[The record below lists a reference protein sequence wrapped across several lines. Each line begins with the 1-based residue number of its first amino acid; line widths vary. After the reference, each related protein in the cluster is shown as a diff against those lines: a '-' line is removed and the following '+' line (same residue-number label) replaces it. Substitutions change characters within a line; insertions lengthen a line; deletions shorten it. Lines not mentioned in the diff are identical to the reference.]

1 MEEQK
6 ANNTIKQQHKRSTI
20 VSKEITEAK
29 GSYFLTQTKKTKLK
43 VIQNMRDSVSDAIQN
58 NKTIPVFN
66 NLMPIINSEEILI
79 LAYGNIKSNR
89 GATTP
94 GSLGET
100 ADESSMELIQKLS
113 QQLKTNTYKFPDVR
127 RTWVPKPIKGIDWN
141 KKENL
146 IKYGRPLGMPD
157 FSAKLVQ
164 EAIRL
169 VLNAI
174 YEPIFE
180 NLGVSYGF
188 RPKIGCH
195 NPMSI
200 LQNQT
205 QGMSIALEGDIKG
218 AFNELN
224 HEEFITIL
232 SRRIQDTKF
241 LNLILD
247 MCKAG
252 IMDQMQNTRTDSLLG
267 VPQGSIVSPLFWNIY
282 MHEFD
287 KYILNDITAL
297 FECLNTRQGRFK
309 KSQDYIYRKLT
320 ALSRKKLNKAEE
332 LFIYSN
338 TTTNIHSAIKAR
350 KISRIYN
357 FIGKYYKQRS
367 LATPTVQLHKQEL
380 RFAYFRYADDW
391 IFFTNGNKILVKY
404 IKNKVAAFLKYRLK
418 LRLSLEKTKITNLY
432 AENAKFLGFAIKAQ
446 RFKKIAK
453 TKLGTL
459 KRVTG
464 NKLYVGIDK
473 ERLLQRLEWR
483 GYIKQGKPREQP
495 AWSTLSDFEIISKY
509 NSVMRGLVNYYAPI
523 ISYRST
529 LNYFIYILEY
539 SCYKTFA
546 QKYRTSIKKF
556 FKKHRSPL
564 TMQYEKNKTITLIT
578 VKTYWP
584 LLEPTVQKM
593 IKNLRSNSPN
603 QELLASS
610 DFLNNSKTFWRTQ
623 FKFKGRC
630 VICGCKDQVE
640 IHHIKHIKNSK
651 EKEGFARIM
660 SLLNRKQI
668 PVCKFHHKAIHD
680 GKYDNISLSEL
691 YDTRIAQVEN
701 YLALH
706 E

>member
-1 MEEQK
+1 MQENK
-6 ANNTIKQQHKRSTI
+6 ANNTISQPLKRSTE
-20 VSKEITEAK
+20 VSNEINSAK
-29 GSYFLTQTKKTKLK
+29 GNTFLIQTTNTKLK
-43 VIQNMRDSVSDAIQN
+43 VIQNIRNSVSEALNN
-58 NKTIPVFN
+58 NKAIPIFN
-66 NLMPIINSEEILI
+66 NLISIISSKEILL

-100 ADESSMELIQKLS
+100 ADKTSMELIKKLS
-113 QQLKTNTYKFPDVR
+113 HQLKTNTYTFPDVR
-127 RTWVPKPIKGIDWN
+127 RTWVPKPLKGIDWN

-146 IKYGRPLGMPD
+146 VKYGRPLGMPD

-164 EAIRL
+164 EAIQI

-174 YEPIFE
+174 YEPIFQRL
-180 NLGVSYGF
+180 NVSYGF
-188 RPKIGCH
+188 RPKMGCH
-195 NPMSI
+195 NPMST
-200 LQNQT
+200 LQNKT
-205 QGMSIALEGDIKG
+205 QGMHIALEGDIKG

-224 HEEFITIL
+224 HEEFIGIL
-232 SRRIQDTKF
+232 SRRIQDKKF
-241 LNLILD
+241 LNLILN

-252 IMDQMQNTRTDSLLG
+252 IMDQMQNVRTDSLLG

-287 KYILNDITAL
+287 KFVLNDITAL
-297 FECLNTRQGRFK
+297 FNAINNRQGRTK
-309 KSQDYIYRKLT
+309 KSQDLNYRKFSGK
-320 ALSRKKLNKAEE
+320 SRIKLRRAEE

-338 TTTNIHSAIKAR
+338 TTTDINSAIRAR
-350 KISRIYN
+350 KISRIFN
-357 FIGKYYKQRS
+357 IVGKYYKQRS
-367 LATPTVQLHKQEL
+367 LKIPTVAQHKQEV

-391 IFFTNGNKILVKY
+391 ILFTNGNKTLVKY
-404 IKNKVAAFLKYRLK
+404 IKNKLAAFLKDRLK
-418 LRLSLEKTKITNLY
+418 LRLSLEKTKITNLH
-432 AENAKFLGFAIKAQ
+432 AEDAKFLGFAIKAQ
-446 RFKKIAK
+446 RFKKITK

-464 NKLYVGIDK
+464 NKLYLGIDK

-483 GYIKQGKPREQP
+483 GYIKGGKPREQP

-509 NSVMRGLVNYYAPI
+509 NAVMRGLVNYYAPI

-529 LNYFIYILEY
+529 LNYIIYILEY
-539 SCYKTFA
+539 SCYKTLA
-546 QKYRTSIKKF
+546 QKYRTSIKKLLR
-556 FKKHRSPL
+556 KHPSPL
-564 TMQYEKNKTITLIT
+564 TMQYDINKSITLIT

-593 IKNLRSNSPN
+593 IQNLRSHNPN

-630 VICGCKDQVE
+630 VICGCKEQVE
-640 IHHIKHIKNSK
+640 MHHIRQIRNSN
-651 EKEGFARIM
+651 EKEGFGRIM

-701 YLALH
+701 YLNLQ
-706 E
+706 